1 MTIDAT
7 ARRAAV
13 RLAVLLAAGQAL
25 ALTACGKEPPPA
37 PQPGPKHVK
46 VITLTSPDTSVE
58 RSFPGRVRASERVDL
73 SFEVAGRIIELP
85 ATQGDQ
91 VEKKTLLARLDPRD
105 FESELKAA
113 QADFDK
119 AQANFERVAKL
130 LEKDFIS
137 KAEYDEFKA
146 TRDIAAARLATA
158 RKGVEDTELRAP
170 FDGLVAKRFVENFTD
185 VRAKEPVVS
194 LQDVSTVE
202 VVVNVPER
210 IVAMQERGDTVNIVA
225 SFDALPGRTFPLTIK
240 EFATVSDPRTGAYE
254 YVTVMKKPEGVNI
267 LPGMTATV
275 VASRP
280 DYRTGEGPR
289 FVVPVQAVFAEIAA
303 TPNVWIVDE
312 TNHVHQRAVRVGELT
327 GEDGI
332 EVLDGVAVGDVLA
345 VSAAVRLREGMS
357 IVPVE
362 AGAEAGEG

>member
-1 MTIDAT
+1 
-7 ARRAAV
+7 
-13 RLAVLLAAGQAL
+13 
-25 ALTACGKEPPPA
+25 
-37 PQPGPKHVK
+37 VK
-46 VITLTSPDTSVE
+46 VITLSGPETSAE

-85 ATQGDQ
+85 ATQGNQ
-91 VEKKTLLARLDPRD
+91 VEKGTLLARLDPRD

-185 VRAKEPVVS
+185 VRAKEPIVS

-210 IVAMQERGDTVNIVA
+210 IVAMQERGSTVNIVA
-225 SFDALPGRTFPLTIK
+225 RFDALPGKTFPLTIK
-240 EFATVSDPRTGAYE
+240 EFATEADPKTGAYE

-275 VASRP
+275 IASRP
-280 DYRTGEGPR
+280 DYRAGEGTR
-289 FVVPVQAVFAEIAA
+289 FIVPVQAVFADITA
-303 TPNVWIVDE
+303 TPHVWIVDE
-312 TNHVHQRAVRVGELT
+312 ANRVHRRAVVTGQLT
-327 GEDGI
+327 GMEGI
-332 EVLDGVAVGDVLA
+332 AVLDGLAVGDVLA
-345 VSAAVRLREGMS
+345 VSSVVRLQEGMT
-357 IVPVE
+357 IAPVE
-362 AGAEAGEG
+362 AGARTGKG